1 MRAIGRSNCKNQLIA
16 VISHA
21 SHPLYDVIRKLTRQR
36 NKSTINETIL
46 TINVELRFSFQKF
59 GLFGLHR
66 SLGVCYFVEQ
76 KNTEFRTI
84 SRSIQLM
91 LVRQCKY
98 LQITHYFHITTENLS
113 EFNFRGIL
121 N

>member
-1 MRAIGRSNCKNQLIA
+1 MPANKNDYLRSITCFTKTLFCIIQKATAIFDNMRAIGRSKCKNQLIA

-66 SLGVCYFVEQ
+66 SLGVCSFMD
-76 KNTEFRTI
+76 KKTLN
-84 SRSIQLM
+84 
-91 LVRQCKY
+91 
-98 LQITHYFHITTENLS
+98 S
-113 EFNFRGIL
+113 EPCQEVYN
-121 N
+121 